1 VNGNFGYHFLSKI
14 RNPENFKII
23 FWGQNEQN
31 QITKFLKMASHEVLE
46 NIFFEKFNKK
56 CKNSNLELI
65 NSQNS

>member
-1 VNGNFGYHFLSKI
+1 MEILDIISCQKFEILKI
-14 RNPENFKII
+14 LKSF

-31 QITKFLKMASHEVLE
+31 QITKFLEMASHEVLE